1 MSKVNYFYFTF
12 GPKHSQIWGSLICL
26 LNIVFYYLVLV
37 FALFKTQ
44 LYFLSM
50 IILGNFV
57 FSLTNLFYFL
67 HLYVAVVV
75 VFKQHFLLIMFF
87 FCFFTKLLI
96 NKWKT
101 IQTLSW
107 IPEKVPATKSADNS
121 LVTGKKKE
129 NTRRVFASR
138 LSPEYFTTWILLS
151 PSLYQRVRSGPAF
164 LFLGL
169 MCSQLRPVW
178 TVI

>member
-1 MSKVNYFYFTF
+1 MLVMSKVNYFYFTF

-37 FALFKTQ
+37 FALFKSQ

-75 VFKQHFLLIMFF
+75 VFKQHFLLILFF
-87 FCFFTKLLI
+87 LL
-96 NKWKT
+96 N
-101 IQTLSW
+101 
-107 IPEKVPATKSADNS
+107 
-121 LVTGKKKE
+121 
-129 NTRRVFASR
+129 
-138 LSPEYFTTWILLS
+138 Y
-151 PSLYQRVRSGPAF
+151 
-164 LFLGL
+164 
-169 MCSQLRPVW
+169 
-178 TVI
+178 